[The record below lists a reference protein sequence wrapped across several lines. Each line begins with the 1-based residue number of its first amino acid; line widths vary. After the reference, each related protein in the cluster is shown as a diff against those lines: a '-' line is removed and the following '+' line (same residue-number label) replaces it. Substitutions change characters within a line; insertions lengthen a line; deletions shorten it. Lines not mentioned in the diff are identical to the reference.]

1 MDLEHIFNYIREPAE
16 LGNIAV
22 SVRRCVE
29 KINQAHP
36 VLKDRLCL
44 ELSELIEKFCKTLTS
59 NEIEKIKQIISSYP
73 EVKDKLSPLSRK
85 LTTIKASLPAKIG
98 LPGKVN
104 CLLVVN
110 NAYGCLIDLQ
120 ATPQQGQGKG
130 IIVVNPYADP
140 VINRA
145 LFSANIAISNYLA
158 SKGLNARGQG
168 LYSTYDI
175 PVELGKIS
183 KKYEGNSIGLAG
195 AISILSYLLN
205 KPVPSNFAFTGYVS
219 ISGEIK
225 GVGGIN
231 TKLEVAYDK
240 EITKVF
246 IPLENKN
253 QVSREYSRIIR
264 PASKLDEVI
273 EEVFSPKDIKR
284 LIQQM
289 NGSGVQA
296 ALGSERFMSKVGK
309 GKKILISCVGNRD
322 PYAPPD
328 KEGKVSEGPILT
340 AFKKVNPEIV
350 YLLVTKEFKKY
361 GEETKKELE
370 IMMPKGRCEVRLDV
384 LDLGDPTV
392 YDDLIF
398 EMGDKIRNFLKTM
411 GEDLEKYVVI
421 SSGTPQMH
429 VVWVYLLT
437 KETMLSNACV
447 LQVREPRFVKR
458 GEERVR
464 EVISGYLG
472 IGRK

>member
-1 MDLEHIFNYIREPAE
+1 MMDSEHIFNYIREPAE
-16 LGNIAV
+16 FGNIVV
-22 SVRRCVE
+22 SVRRCV
-29 KINQAHP
+29 KRINEAHP
-36 VLKDRLCL
+36 VLKDRLYL

-59 NEIEKIKQIISSYP
+59 KEIKKIKQIISNYP
-73 EVKDKLSPLSRK
+73 EIKDKLSS
-85 LTTIKASLPAKIG
+85 IKASTPTKID

-110 NAYGCLIDLQ
+110 NVNSYGCLIDLQ

-158 SKGLNARGQG
+158 SNGLNARGQG
-168 LYSTYDI
+168 LYRTYDI
-175 PVELGKIS
+175 PIELGKIS
-183 KKYEGNSIGLAG
+183 KEYEGNSIGLAG

-225 GVGGIN
+225 GVGEIN

-246 IPLENKN
+246 IPSENEN
-253 QVSREYSRIIR
+253 QVLRQYSSIVR
-264 PASKLDEVI
+264 PASKLQEVI
-273 EEVFSPKDIKR
+273 QEVFSPQDIKR

-370 IMMPKGRCEVRLDV
+370 IMMPKGQCEVRLDV
-384 LDLGDPTV
+384 LDLADPTV

-398 EMGDKIRNFLKTM
+398 EMGDKIRNFLKTI